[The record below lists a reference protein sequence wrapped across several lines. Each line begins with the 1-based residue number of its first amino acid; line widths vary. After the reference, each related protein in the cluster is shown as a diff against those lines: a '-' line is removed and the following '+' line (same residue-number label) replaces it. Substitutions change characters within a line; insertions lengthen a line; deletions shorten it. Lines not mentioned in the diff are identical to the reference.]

1 MEMLKHSRIIALLLI
16 TIGFNTIS
24 ASAGNKSNLSGE
36 AIFRG
41 VLLGE
46 SPVADLFPEY
56 YPNPIRES
64 DINAPDPAAKARKDT
79 EEELLSKF
87 RTQFP
92 SFFRSFAEDM
102 QSDDRIKISRALE
115 ESHSDFE
122 AIANGFDDPRRLHA
136 LAHKHAVLKDG
147 KGVERSR
154 ISLLIG
160 WTMLSD
166 LDKDQLIDRIAQRLG
181 PVSRN

>member
-1 MEMLKHSRIIALLLI
+1 MEMLRHSRITALLI
-16 TIGFNTIS
+16 VTIGFNAIPTF
-24 ASAGNKSNLSGE
+24 AFNKSNLNGE

-64 DINAPDPAAKARKDT
+64 DINAADPAAKARKDT

-87 RTQFP
+87 RAQFP
-92 SFFRSFAEDM
+92 SFFHRFAEDL
-102 QSDDRIKISRALE
+102 QSGERIRISRALE
-115 ESHSDFE
+115 ESHNDFE
-122 AIANGFDDPRRLHA
+122 SVANGFDDPRRLHA

-160 WTMLSD
+160 WSMLSD

-181 PVSRN
+181 PASRN

>member
-1 MEMLKHSRIIALLLI
+1 MKMLKHSRIVALLLV
-16 TIGFNTIS
+16 TISLNTIP
-24 ASAGNKSNLSGE
+24 ASAVNKSNLTGE

-56 YPNPIRES
+56 YPNPISES
-64 DINAPDPAAKARKDT
+64 DINGSDPAAKARKDT

-87 RTQFP
+87 RAQFP
-92 SFFRSFAEDM
+92 SFFRSFGEDM
-102 QSDDRIKISRALE
+102 QSGDRIKISRALE

-122 AIANGFDDPRRLHA
+122 SVANGFDDPHRLHA

-160 WTMLSD
+160 WSMLSD
-166 LDKDQLIDRIAQRLG
+166 LDKDQLTDRVAQRLG
-181 PVSRN
+181 TASRN